1 MTTLILAATN
11 PAVDIAERFGFN
23 KQLFTTHLIGFAVL
37 AFLLH
42 RFAYKPLLEMLDQ
55 RRARIAESMANA
67 DRMKA
72 ELANAQ
78 IKAQELLSQAG
89 AQANKVIEEARAAA
103 ARITETETQKA
114 VAAAGEIIA
123 KAKQA
128 NEAELTRMKAELRK
142 EVGRLVVATSVK
154 VTGKILTLDDQQRL
168 AEDTQRQL
176 AA

>member
-1 MTTLILAATN
+1 MTTFILAASN
-11 PAVDIAERFGFN
+11 PATDIAEQFGFN
-23 KQLFTTHLIGFAVL
+23 KQLFITHLIGFAVL

-67 DRMKA
+67 DKMKA

-89 AQANKVIEEARAAA
+89 AQATKVIEEARAAA

-128 NEAELTRMKAELRK
+128 NEAELLRMKAELRK
-142 EVGRLVVATSVK
+142 EVGRLVVATSTK